1 MGERPVM
8 EWTETVRTAVAA
20 LNARRMRSLLTMLGI
35 LIGIAA
41 VMLTVGLGQ
50 GAQQQITSQISA
62 LGSNLIIVT
71 PGQSTST
78 GGFRGGGGSVSTLT
92 TADAAMLADP
102 AVAPDI
108 AAVAPVS
115 TTSGSLQSA
124 STTWTSTV
132 TGTVPAWQTVRAR
145 EVDAGRFFS
154 TDELDQAQP
163 VAVIG
168 TTTAEELFP
177 NGSPVGQT
185 VSVNG
190 QSFTVIGVLTSAG
203 SSLASNEDDTVVV
216 PLTTFAARL
225 STSGSANSVSSI
237 YLSGT
242 DADSLSAAYQQ
253 VHTALLAAHQ
263 TTSDNADF
271 SVSTQ
276 ASLVQTATSITGVLT
291 LLLGGIAGISL
302 LVGGIG
308 VMNIM
313 LVSVSERVREIGLR
327 KALGATPAVIR
338 QQFLVEAGILGV
350 LGGLLGVAIGILG
363 ALVLTPVLGIGVAI
377 SVPATLIALA
387 VSLGIGLV
395 AGVYPAT
402 RAAKLAPIDALRS
415 E

>member
-1 MGERPVM
+1 M

-62 LGSNLIIVT
+62 LGSNMIIVS
-71 PGQSTST
+71 PGQSTAL
-78 GGFRGGGGSVSTLT
+78 GGFRGGGGAVSTLT
-92 TADAAMLADP
+92 TQDAAMLADP
-102 AVAPDI
+102 AIAPDI

-115 TTSGSLQSA
+115 TTSGSLQSS

-132 TGTVPAWQTVRAR
+132 VGTVPAWQQVRAR
-145 EVDAGRFFS
+145 EVGSGRFFS
-154 TDELDQAQP
+154 AEELDGAQS

-168 TTTAEELFP
+168 TTTAEELFA
-177 NGSPVGQT
+177 NASPIGQT
-185 VSVNG
+185 LSVNG
-190 QSFTVIGVLTSAG
+190 QSFTVIGVLASAG
-203 SSLASNEDDTVVV
+203 SSLSANEDDTVVV
-216 PLTTFAARL
+216 PLTTLAARL
-225 STSGSANSVSSI
+225 STSGNANGVSSI
-237 YLSGT
+237 YLSGS

-263 TTSDNADF
+263 TTADDADF

-327 KALGATPAVIR
+327 KALGATPGVIR
-338 QQFLVEAGILGV
+338 QQFLVEAGILGI
-350 LGGLLGVAIGILG
+350 LGGLLGVGIGVLG
-363 ALVLTPVLGIGVAI
+363 AVVLTPVLGIGVSV
-377 SVPATLIALA
+377 SVPATLLALA

-402 RAAKLAPIDALRS
+402 RAARLAPIDALRS